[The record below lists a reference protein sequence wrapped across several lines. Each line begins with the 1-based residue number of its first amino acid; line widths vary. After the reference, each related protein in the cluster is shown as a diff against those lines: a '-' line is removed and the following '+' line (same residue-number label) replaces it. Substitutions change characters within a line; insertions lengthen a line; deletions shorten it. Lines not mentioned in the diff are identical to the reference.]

1 AQTPHP
7 KTLGSRN
14 YHPYIQT
21 DYSEPQL
28 ELITPIAKDSQE
40 AIRFLKAI
48 SDVAGRSINHD
59 EYLWPLSMPP
69 KVREEDIQIA
79 QLEDAFEY
87 DYRKYLEKTYGKLIQ
102 SISGIHYNLG
112 LGQELLT
119 SLF

>member
-1 AQTPHP
+1 
-7 KTLGSRN
+7 
-14 YHPYIQT
+14 
-21 DYSEPQL
+21 
-28 ELITPIAKDSQE
+28 
-40 AIRFLKAI
+40 
-48 SDVAGRSINHD
+48 
-59 EYLWPLSMPP
+59 MPP

-119 SLF
+119 SLFELSQADNAIDFQNQLYMKLSQNFLRYRWLLTYLYGASPVAEEDF